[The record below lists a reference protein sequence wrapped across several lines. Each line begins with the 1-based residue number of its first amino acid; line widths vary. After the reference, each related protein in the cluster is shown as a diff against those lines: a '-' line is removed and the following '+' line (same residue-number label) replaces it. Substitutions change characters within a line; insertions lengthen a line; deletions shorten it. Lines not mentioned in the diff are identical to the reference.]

1 MDKKNHPKE
10 SSTLGMVFQLNYPLM
25 ISIGKR
31 EVNTLILAGC
41 VLFLASCG
49 TREAVADATPDVTP
63 TATPT
68 EGDQPGVGSGIQ
80 IRGAVYQWA
89 VEAEASSEFADPEW
103 SAEQATGE
111 PDSPGCGDYQY
122 SWASAASD
130 SIDTLTVR
138 FPEQVYPL
146 EIRIYESFNPDQI
159 VKVEIKDPEGGGF
172 YAVLQKN
179 PLQVDRPCPY
189 ELVVP
194 VEGIDFMSD
203 SIRITV
209 DQSQL
214 GLGWNEID
222 AVQLIGTR
230 TKD

>member
-1 MDKKNHPKE
+1 MNHPEE
-10 SSTLGMVFQLNYPLM
+10 SSTLGMVFQLNYQLM
-25 ISIGKR
+25 TLFQLKGIKP
-31 EVNTLILAGC
+31 LILAGC
-41 VLFLASCG
+41 ILLLVSCRTG
-49 TREAVADATPDVTP
+49 EAVTDTSPDINPTP
-63 TATPT
+63 TTQA
-68 EGDQPGVGSGIQ
+68 EDQPGAGSRIQ
-80 IRGAVYQWA
+80 ISGALYQWA
-89 VEAEASSEFADPEW
+89 IEAEASSEFADPEW
-103 SAEQATGE
+103 SAEQAIGK
-111 PDSPGCGDYQY
+111 PDSPGCGDYQF

-138 FPEQVYPL
+138 FPDPVYPL

-159 VKVEIKDPEGGGF
+159 VKVEVKDPEGGGF

-194 VEGIDFMSD
+194 VEGIDFRSD
-203 SIRITV
+203 TIRITV

-230 TKD
+230 TKN